1 MKRFKSLLLGA
12 LLLGVFSVVAV
23 GCGSSNDSSSS
34 SSGVPDTIT
43 AGSDIPYKPM
53 EFGQAPYEGFDIDI
67 VNEIAKR
74 IDTKVTFKKTPF
86 DTIFRDLAQGKFDT
100 VASSATITKER
111 LQQVDFSD
119 PYFPAD
125 QSMLVT
131 KGSDIKVP
139 SDMDGKVVGVQ
150 AGTTGEIWVKANVKA
165 KSVRPYD
172 LVDDAFNALAAGQVD
187 AVVADFPVAKEAAD
201 AKSTLLIV
209 TQIPTGEQ
217 YGIAFEK
224 GSTLQGP
231 FNDAIS
237 KMKDDGTYTTIYK
250 KWFDAEPPQ
259 AFMDQDKTAEEVAVS
274 GG

>member
-1 MKRFKSLLLGA
+1 MRKLTSIILAAALLG
-12 LLLGVFSVVAV
+12 SVSLVAT
-23 GCGSSNDSSSS
+23 GCGDSNDSASSA
-34 SSGVPDTIT
+34 GVPDAIT

-53 EFGQAPYEGFDIDI
+53 EFGQPPYEGFDIDI

-86 DTIFRDLAQGKFDT
+86 DTIFRDLAQGKFGM

-131 KGSDIKVP
+131 KDSDIKVP

-150 AGTTGEIWVKANVKA
+150 AGTTGEIWVKENVKA

-217 YGIAFEK
+217 YGIAFQK
-224 GSTLQGP
+224 GSKLAGP
-231 FNDAIS
+231 VNDAIS
-237 KMKDDGTYTTIYK
+237 EMKDDGTYTTIYK
-250 KWFDAEPPQ
+250 KWFDADPPKD
-259 AFMDQDKTAEEVAVS
+259 FIDQDKTAAQVAVS